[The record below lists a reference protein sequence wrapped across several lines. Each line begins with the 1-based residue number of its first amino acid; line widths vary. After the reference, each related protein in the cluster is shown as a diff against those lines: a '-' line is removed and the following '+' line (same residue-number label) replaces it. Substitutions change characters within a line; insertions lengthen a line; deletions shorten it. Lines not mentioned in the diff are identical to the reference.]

1 MKKCVRADRFVV
13 QEESDGRGENKLFLN
28 AYGLYRRSEQKSF
41 LLSIDV
47 DEFWHVKLTNDQRE
61 LYVFCAERSLYKS
74 FVGERRVQVYVKHD
88 YKRGNSP
95 FDTVISMHEL
105 NLPIELAFVN

>member
-1 MKKCVRADRFVV
+1 M
-13 QEESDGRGENKLFLN
+13 
-28 AYGLYRRSEQKSF
+28 
-41 LLSIDV
+41 
-47 DEFWHVKLTNDQRE
+47 
-61 LYVFCAERSLYKS
+61 FCAERSLYKS